1 MVAILI
7 LVKLCPEMVVIL
19 VLVKLCP
26 AMVVTLILVKICAAM
41 VTILAF
47 CFNYVQL
54 WWPFWFF
61 HGHKTS

>member
-1 MVAILI
+1 MVAILVLI
-7 LVKLCPEMVVIL
+7 KLCPAMVAIFISI
-19 VLVKLCP
+19 KLYS